1 MNPIHH
7 VLLFFFLTCPVLIST
22 AAHLTDDDN
31 RAEVTFLVSMKC
43 ESCQQRIEEK
53 LSFEKGVK
61 KLKVNLEQKTVTIT
75 YDTRK
80 TSPETLK
87 AAIQKLGYT
96 VAPYK
101 ATQKE

>member
-1 MNPIHH
+1 MKTRTLLLL
-7 VLLFFFLTCPVLIST
+7 VLLTCPVLTSAST
-22 AAHLTDDDN
+22 HLTDDDN

-75 YDTRK
+75 YDTQK

-96 VAPYK
+96 VAPFK
-101 ATQKE
+101 AAKKE

>member
-1 MNPIHH
+1 MKTRTLL
-7 VLLFFFLTCPVLIST
+7 LLFFLLTCPVLTS
-22 AAHLTDDDN
+22 ASAHLTDDDN

-75 YDTRK
+75 YDTQK

-96 VAPYK
+96 VAPFK
-101 ATQKE
+101 AGKKE

>member
-1 MNPIHH
+1 MKTRTLFL
-7 VLLFFFLTCPVLIST
+7 LLFLLAGPVLN
-22 AAHLTDDDN
+22 AAPLTDDDN

-75 YDTRK
+75 YDTQK

-96 VAPYK
+96 VAPFK
-101 ATQKE
+101 AAKKE